1 MFDIFYAG
9 PEPGL
14 FAFEKSAQSLEQA
27 AQQSRTEFFWFVHG
41 ANDYANF
48 DFNWMPP
55 PWEYQYT
62 HTFPSQWHA
71 NGGVYFA
78 SKTHANKTELKF
90 QNSQSVRR
98 QIDMS
103 NWEIPANLDVSNF
116 DFSWHPNPL
125 EDSYEYHFPTQWQKD
140 GGPVY
145 KGTAGIKYMA
155 TQKAY
160 TNATQ
165 IFYMDFMNPGSV
177 EQLAEL
183 RKRYPEIKSTR
194 YVSDH
199 LNVMKRI
206 MNLAESKF
214 VWIISSIC
222 DYSNFDFTWH
232 PEHWQEDMIHCFPS
246 GKQKRGDT
254 FYINVDSFKTQMYNL
269 EMLDWFNV
277 INYCS
282 DQSADRI
289 LDPTVYYETDD
300 LISTIK
306 NYDFKFPYATFS
318 NQPTSFR
325 HWQHYPCLWT
335 EKDRSV
341 ESFTRSNSV
350 CVVPRD
356 VKAHLLTQLYDYP
369 YINAKDRAVF
379 TEKNLDIIYISN
391 GEPDEQRWYDELL
404 SVTKKKAADIVWIRG
419 VNGRANAY
427 KAAAAASTTP
437 WFFAVFAK
445 LQVSS
450 EFDWSWQP
458 DYFQEP
464 KHYIFN
470 AHNPVNGLEYGHQGM
485 IAYNKRLVLETTD
498 SGLDFTLSK
507 AHEVVPLLS
516 GVAHFN
522 QNPWMTWRTAFREV
536 VKLKQFQSTTPTVET
551 AHRLKVW
558 LNKAEGLHAE
568 WCLRGA
574 ADAVE
579 YYELVN
585 GDFSKLMLSYEWN
598 WLQTY
603 YDSKYPIK

>member
-1 MFDIFYAG
+1 MFDVFYVG
-9 PEPGL
+9 PKPGL
-14 FAFEKSAQSLEQA
+14 FTFEKSAQSLEQA
-27 AQQSRTEFFWFVHG
+27 AEQSRTEFFWFIHG
-41 ANDYANF
+41 ANDYINF

-78 SKTHANKTELKF
+78 SKTHADKNKLKF
-90 QNSQSVRR
+90 QHCQSVNR
-98 QIDMS
+98 QVDMT
-103 NWEIPANLDVSNF
+103 NWQVPDNLDVSNF

-125 EDSYEYHFPTQWQKD
+125 EAEYEYHFATQWQKD

-145 KGTAGIKYMA
+145 RGTAGIKYVA

-165 IFYMDFMNPGSV
+165 IFYMDFMNPESAD
-177 EQLAEL
+177 QLANL

-206 MNLAESKF
+206 MNLAESEF
-214 VWIISSIC
+214 VWVISSVC
-222 DYSNFDFTWH
+222 DYADFDFTWH
-232 PEHWQEDMIHCFPS
+232 PEHWQEEMIHCFPS

-282 DQSADRI
+282 DQMADRI

-300 LISTIK
+300 LISVIK

-318 NQPTSFR
+318 NQPTSAR
-325 HWQHYPCLWT
+325 HWQYQPCLWT

-356 VKAHLLTQLYDYP
+356 VKAHLRTQLYDYP

-379 TEKNLDIIYISN
+379 TEKNLDIVYISN

-404 SVTKKKAADIVWIRG
+404 SVTKKSAADIAWIRG

-427 KAAAAASTTP
+427 KAAAAASATP

-470 AHNPVNGLEYGHQGM
+470 SRNPVNGLEYGHQGM
-485 IAYNKRLVLETTD
+485 IAYNKRLVLETVD

-536 VKLKQFQSTTPTVET
+536 IKLKQFQSETPTVET

-558 LNKAEGLHAE
+558 LNKAEGLHSE
-568 WCLRGA
+568 WCLRGS

-579 YYELVN
+579 YYDSVE

-603 YDSKYPIK
+603 YDSKYLD